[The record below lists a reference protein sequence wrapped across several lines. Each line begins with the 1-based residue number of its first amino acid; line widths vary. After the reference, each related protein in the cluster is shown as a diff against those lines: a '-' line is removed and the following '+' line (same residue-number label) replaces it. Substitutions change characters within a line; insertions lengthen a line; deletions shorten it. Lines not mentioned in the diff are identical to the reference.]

1 MAEETYDVRARF
13 SIDRVARTNRTLT
26 NLSNKVENLSNRFAR
41 ANSNSTRMIR
51 SLIAVGGAYRGIRA
65 LGSAMKSFL
74 FSSVEANTSIENIIV
89 SLGALLSSIEQ
100 ISFQRATQE
109 AQGLFRRLE
118 NIAVQS
124 PATATQL
131 ADIFLGVYGPLRRA
145 GAGMQELLDL
155 SRNAAAVGSV
165 LRVDYAQMTRDIGMM
180 ATGVAGVDV
189 KTFRLLRSM
198 GLITETTEEWNKMA
212 KEDSA
217 KAAERLLEVFNELGG
232 PAAEAFASTWT
243 GVSSTFKGLVQQF
256 QRALTGPA
264 FTVLRDNLKKVN
276 DFLLKYRSGIERILK
291 SFGEH
296 MGFVLEKA
304 FGKLQKG
311 FNWVISN
318 LDHIAATM
326 DRLINR
332 FNELRPLLAQI
343 GKVLLA
349 AKIITIVLGPILSL
363 FGTISGALSGLAGL
377 GGGGAAATGGIAAG
391 AGAGGI
397 VAGGIGSLVTYFTSI
412 LLPIIGIFSILG
424 VVVTSVWL
432 GVKKFGD
439 HIITAWQGVNDLSEI
454 IQKVGDDFIIFFE
467 GLWAFFKPT
476 LEAFGSIIVQVV
488 IAGLRIMM
496 GVVSI
501 LSVNL
506 RALGMAMKWLGE
518 NVIPHIAEA
527 LHEAISVIVFLFG
540 LLGDT
545 ITMLTSVIR
554 NAAIK
559 IGLITG
565 EQRVITDDMVD
576 EQRETGRQTGTMADL
591 LAEIRRIFRGE
602 GQEPGEMPQLPG
614 RPPGARGGTNI
625 DMRGSQITVQQDF
638 RDADPDR
645 VWIQMQSAFQRE
657 VFSRTQSGFSAP
669 LSR

>member
-13 SIDRVARTNRTLT
+13 SIDRISQTNRSLKKISNTVGTLA
-26 NLSNKVENLSNRFAR
+26 NRFAR

-51 SLIAVGGAYRGIRA
+51 SLIAIGGAYRGIRA

-89 SLGALLSSIEQ
+89 SLGTLLSSIEQ

-109 AQGLFRRLE
+109 AHGLFRRLE

-276 DFLLKYRSGIERILK
+276 DFLLKYRSGIERVLK

-349 AKIITIVLGPILSL
+349 AKIITIAIGPILSI
-363 FGTISGALSGLAGL
+363 FGTISGALSGLIGL
-377 GGGGAAATGGIAAG
+377 TGGGGVAAAGGAAAGGAAAG
-391 AGAGGI
+391 GFGAI
-397 VAGGIGSLVTYFTSI
+397 FASLSTAI
-412 LLPIIGIFSILG
+412 LPIISVLSILG
-424 VVVTSVWL
+424 VVFTSVWL

-439 HIITAWQGVNDLSEI
+439 YIITAWQGVNDLSGI
-454 IQKVGDDFIIFFE
+454 MQKVGEDFIVFFE

-625 DMRGSQITVQQDF
+625 DMRGSRITVQQDF
-638 RDADPDR
+638 READPDR
-645 VWIQMQSAFQRE
+645 VWIQMQNAFQRE
-657 VFSRTQSGFSAP
+657 VFSRTQSGFVAP